1 MVAVSYAML
10 VLVVYASFLG
20 LLRPGVVAA
29 FGISVFAV
37 EQVIIA
43 GIATFAANQSW
54 WNFLTGALLVVSLA
68 SLIIRGRYRFHG
80 GVRVTLTAA
89 ILCAAY
95 FCWGWTWGPFGG
107 PPSDDAIGSVA
118 AYVVSQVIL
127 VPLLLQEENDA
138 EAAFRWMAVIAGV
151 VSLAALATYFS
162 VEKVQRLRLTWG
174 EDASNLSNPAVFADA
189 VACAFLVMAFA
200 GRMRIA
206 GLVRWP
212 FMLVTL
218 TIAGLASRGEAI
230 TGLVAVI
237 ATLTL
242 LPGPQRA
249 REWVTI
255 LSALVVGA
263 LAMFFVLETPVAS
276 RYQPDRI
283 EMDAGLRV
291 KGAEAMLHAY
301 FNSPESWLM
310 GLGTDQSAALVGYY
324 PHVQIVQALTEGGLV
339 GLGLW
344 LTVHVS
350 AFWSGWRLRSL
361 VEDDSQRFVL
371 RCAMGCWLYFFLLG
385 MKRGHVLDIWAL
397 SSAVLLERCVIVLR
411 ERPSLDRPSEPEPT
425 SALTKS
431 RPVIV

>member
-43 GIATFAANQSW
+43 GNSTFAANQAW
-54 WNFLTGALLVVSLA
+54 WNFITGALLVVSLT
-68 SLIIRGRYRFHG
+68 SLIIRGRYRFQG

-89 ILCAAY
+89 ILCVAY

-107 PPSDDAIGSVA
+107 PPSDALGGVA

-138 EAAFRWMAVIAGV
+138 ETAFRWMAVIAGV

-200 GRMRIA
+200 GRSGVA
-206 GLVRWP
+206 GFVRWP

-230 TGLVAVI
+230 TGLVAAV
-237 ATLTL
+237 ATLAL
-242 LPGPQRA
+242 IPGPQRA

-301 FNSPESWLM
+301 FDSPESWLM
-310 GLGTDQSAALVGYY
+310 GLGTDQSTALVGYY
-324 PHVQIVQALTEGGLV
+324 PHVQVVQALTEGGLV

-344 LTVHVS
+344 LTVHIS
-350 AFWSGWRLRSL
+350 AFWSAWRFRSHL
-361 VEDDSQRFVL
+361 QEESQRFVL
-371 RCAMGCWLYFFLLG
+371 RCAMGCWFYFFLLG

-411 ERPSLDRPSEPEPT
+411 DRPSLDGPSVPEQGRVL
-425 SALTKS
+425 SKS
-431 RPVIV
+431 RPAVV